1 MHSTV
6 VNLDQLD
13 ADISVAY
20 LTLRAAR
27 TSRDRSPNAENERLV
42 AAAERSVDRLLDT
55 RLAAQ
60 R

>member
-1 MHSTV
+1 MNATV
-6 VNLDQLD
+6 IDLDQLD

-20 LTLRAAR
+20 LSLRAAR
-27 TSRDRSPNAENERLV
+27 TARDRSPNAENDRLV
-42 AAAERSVDRLLDT
+42 AAAERSVNRLLDT